1 MVVLPS
7 DHYIENEKN
16 YVETLNQ
23 AVELA
28 NRRRGIVTLGIE
40 PTRPETGMDI
50 LKWEKELVG
59 ILPLI
64 K

>member
-28 NRRRGIVTLGIE
+28 NRRRGIVT
-40 PTRPETGMDI
+40 
-50 LKWEKELVG
+50 
-59 ILPLI
+59 
-64 K
+64 